1 MEGAPNRRLRTVSKH
16 LTRKA
21 PMVVAVTGA
30 AGQIGY
36 ALLPMICRGLMLGT
50 DQPLILH
57 LLDIPQAIPALGG
70 VVMELNDC
78 AFPLVE
84 QIKHGADP
92 LVMLKDVDVAIFLGG
107 FPRKAGMERKELL
120 SRNIQIFKAQ
130 GEALNQV
137 AKPTTKCLVVANP
150 ANTNCLALAHFA
162 PKLPRENFTCLT
174 RLDMNRAVWQVA
186 DRAHAP
192 VTSIRNITIWGNHSA
207 TQYPDVNQGC
217 VGGQSIRQ
225 FLQNDQWLN
234 GEFISTVQKRGAA
247 IIAARKLSSAMSA
260 ASASV
265 DHVHDWL
272 FGTRHGKWVSMG
284 VISNGEYGVPKGLVF
299 SYPVHCQGF
308 KWEIV
313 PNIPLDQFS
322 RDKIAATTQELL
334 EERKEGL
341 SL

>member
-1 MEGAPNRRLRTVSKH
+1 MT
-16 LTRKA
+16 
-21 PMVVAVTGA
+21 VAVTGA

-50 DQPLILH
+50 DQPLILN
-57 LLDIPQAIPALGG
+57 LLDIPQAQSALNG

-84 QIKHGADP
+84 RIESGSDP
-92 LVMLKDVDVAIFLGG
+92 LVMLRDVDVAIFLGG

-120 SRNIQIFKAQ
+120 SRNIQIFKTQ

-137 AKPTTKCLVVANP
+137 GKSTTKCLVVANP

-162 PKLPRENFTCLT
+162 PKIPRENFTCLT

-186 DRAHAP
+186 ARAHTQVP
-192 VTSIRNITIWGNHSA
+192 SVRNITIWGNHSS
-207 TQYPDVNQGC
+207 TQYPDVNQGFI
-217 VGGQSIRQ
+217 GGQSIRH
-225 FLQNDQWLN
+225 FLQDDKWLN

-260 ASASV
+260 ASAAV
-265 DHVHDWL
+265 DHVHDWF
-272 FGTRHGKWVSMG
+272 FGTRNGSWVSMG
-284 VISNGEYGVPKGLVF
+284 VLGNGEYGVPKGIVF
-299 SYPVHCQGF
+299 SYPVHCHNF

-313 PNIPLDQFS
+313 PNVPLDQFS
-322 RDKIAATTQELL
+322 RDKIAETTKELL

-341 SL
+341 NL